1 MATGGSADGPPWR
14 VLVRVAENRSG
25 LEKKLQKY
33 FQSLK
38 KSGGGEC
45 TVKAGPSEGTYWVE
59 FLESQARQRVLKR
72 ENHELELPGQ
82 EKLKL
87 TVRLPPAKN
96 ENKIS
101 EKPVTTEGRKI
112 KDGAQEQEVSED
124 QDTKLERRSTQAEG
138 NSEDART
145 ISSLVVF
152 KNVQHTIRED
162 LLTLL
167 VENMSGFSEMNGDF
181 TIEIIPEAQVA
192 VVTFLKTIDT
202 EAFVIICTQNHRVK
216 ELKIS
221 ASTLEMTRTILVE
234 DLPPGVNEILIS
246 FFFEHPKNGGGSV
259 TMVQY
264 SPKDNSALIEF
275 ETHEVIDT
283 ILKKKL
289 LFSNSPI
296 SVYPYYPALESAL
309 YGQAKPPVKLPHPLT
324 VPMEPY
330 LLKFLQ
336 KDDQVIGEITS
347 TMERCYCELFWPQPS
362 CKDPEIILNPSDSLV
377 SQGRTKRNTI
387 KTWNEDV
394 SKRFSDLMSEYQVNT
409 YKVDPLVWEAIRDSI
424 ENESILTEFDE
435 YQETMIRVGRLEDM
449 QGTELQVKTQIER
462 ATQKIGREKQ
472 TIKEK
477 LTVSPGRFSLL
488 HNNKLEETL
497 HKEHSDVEVTYN
509 ALTKSICLSGLN
521 TNVYKAKSEILEKL
535 QRLVQKYLHV
545 PPQIVQFLQQ
555 VNCETFS
562 ESLFR
567 AEKISAIYEV
577 EGEAIL
583 LVGSSP
589 QVLSEAEERMH
600 KALDYKCIDVVDSEI
615 LNDCQWKT
623 VTDDLNKKYNCS
635 SKTMVIEEQNS
646 DTGVKIMIAGCV
658 SPVCESYQLLCEFIE
673 KNSKVQKFVAVISL
687 AVIEYM
693 KVENEQIWHNLRTK
707 KVKIDFKTH
716 VNQRGILLSGPKE
729 EVMRGVAMVKK
740 IQNSVHVKNV
750 SIDEPGAKDFFKDK
764 EEFYTRVA
772 KQKFNCLIWLQE
784 NGEEGNGGSIDG
796 QKIHCKITLE
806 SGILLTVQEG
816 DLTQFSA
823 DVVVN
828 AANED
833 LNHCG
838 GLAAALSEA
847 AGPELQREC
856 NQIVQEQGKIS
867 PGSAVV
873 SGAGQ
878 LPYQQVIHAVGSPWR
893 KEHAQSCVQL
903 LKNAIT
909 TSLSIAEFHEHRSI
923 AIPALGSGIFGFP
936 SKDCAEAIILAI
948 KARFQNPSSKH
959 SLKMIHLVDSS
970 KEGVQA
976 FSEAVKNNFEDL
988 SPGNKPAFCMQ
999 SENQE
1004 TNLRKEDTYGKVLTS
1019 IKTREGLSILL
1030 IKGDIQNAEADI
1042 IVNSIS
1048 LDFPLNGTLS
1058 QAILKKAGPSLQ
1070 EELKT
1075 VENRMEMKI
1084 GSVLLTSGCNLNC
1097 IFVLHAVIPPW
1108 DEGKGDSQKIMEDI
1122 IRECL
1127 ETPEILSLT
1136 TITVPAIGTGI
1147 AKFPK
1152 AIFAELILSQVFKFS
1167 STRPCKTLKEV
1178 RILLHPR
1185 DQENIKAFLNE
1196 FSRWTSRSRN
1206 ESSTSCRVA
1215 KTVDG
1220 QDFFGTI
1227 SNTALGVYETTIGSI
1242 SFIIASGDIAKE
1254 QEDVIVN
1261 STSNSFVYKG
1271 GVSKAILEAAGRA
1284 VELECAAL
1292 AAKPHDNF
1300 IITQGGNLKCKKIIH
1315 VLGHEDIKKTV
1326 SSVLQECEKMKS
1338 KSVSLPA
1345 IGTGQAKQDP
1355 VVVAKKIIDAVEDF
1369 AWKGSAQSVKKV
1381 KVVIFLPELL
1391 EVFYDSM
1398 KRREGSPMPT
1408 FMFSKLKILLG
1419 LTKHN
1424 FVFGKKIKSTI
1435 FQICGKSEENIES
1448 TGSWIHNLTLKEQE
1462 SYLTSD
1468 ELIQNF
1474 GEEEFKELN
1483 TLQKSL
1489 NIIISPRNNFCL
1501 QAVGLAKDVIKASQK
1516 IEDMMRRVCLRRE
1529 EDSKAE
1535 QLSHFIQWQYNENGV
1550 FLSFDKINN
1559 FYLEK
1564 AREEKKNNVDIKIK
1578 NKSYTVNFHTNIAT
1592 DTKGHSFPVQR
1603 VTKSEGVIPIHWADM
1618 KQQNLLLVELKPG
1631 QQEYMT
1637 VKNNF
1642 KKTCSNYNIEK
1653 IERIQNKSLWNS
1665 YETIKKNMNNQNHR
1679 TDNER
1684 FLFHGTSVD
1693 SVPNINNNGF
1703 NRSYIKNYAWGKG
1716 IYFAVNAFYAAS
1728 DTYSTPDKHGK
1739 KYMYYTRVLTGD
1751 YSLGNPSYIDLPP
1764 KNTQNPNVLYDSV
1777 TNDLQKPTLFVIF
1790 RDHQSYPEY
1799 LITFRK

>member
-1 MATGGSADGPPWR
+1 MASSGPFPLVLEGPWDADPPKQ
-14 VLVRVAENRSG
+14 LCN
-25 LEKKLQKY
+25 KLQRY
-33 FQSLK
+33 FQSPRI
-38 KSGGGEC
+38 SGGGEC
-45 TVKAGPSEGTYWVE
+45 DLKKQTGQHGLLLLFKQEEV
-59 FLESQARQRVLKR
+59 RQRVLKR

-101 EKPVTTEGRKI
+101 EKPVTTEVK
-112 KDGAQEQEVSED
+112 VSGD
-124 QDTKLERRSTQAEG
+124 QDTKHPLERRSAQAEG

-152 KNVQHTIRED
+152 NNVHHAIRED
-162 LLTLL
+162 FLTLL
-167 VENMSGFSEMNGDF
+167 VENISGFSEINGDF
-181 TIEIIPEAQVA
+181 TIEILPEAQAA
-192 VVTFLKTIDT
+192 VITFLKTIDT

-216 ELKIS
+216 DLKIS

-234 DLPPGVNEILIS
+234 DLPPGVNEIFIS
-246 FFFEHPKNGGGSV
+246 LFFENPHNGGGPV

-264 SPKDNSALIEF
+264 FPNDNSALVEF

-283 ILKKKL
+283 LLTKKL
-289 LFSNSPI
+289 LFNNSPI
-296 SVYPYYPALESAL
+296 SVYPYYPTLKSAL
-309 YGQAKPPVKLPHPLT
+309 YGKAKPLVKLPDPLT

-330 LLKFLQ
+330 ILKFLQ
-336 KDDQVIGEITS
+336 KGDQVIDEITS
-347 TMERCYCELFWPQPS
+347 TMERCFCELTWPQPN
-362 CKDPEIILNPSDSLV
+362 CEEPEIILSPSDSLV

-387 KTWNEDV
+387 KTWNQDI
-394 SKRFSDLMSEYQVNT
+394 SKTFSDLMSEYQVNT

-424 ENESILTEFDE
+424 ENEGILTEFDE
-435 YQETMIRVGRLEDM
+435 HQETVIRVGRLEDM

-477 LTVSPGRFSLL
+477 LIVCPRRFSIL
-488 HNNKLEETL
+488 HNKLEETL
-497 HKEHSDVEVTYN
+497 HKEHKDVEVTYE
-509 ALTKSICLSGLN
+509 ALTKSICLSGLA
-521 TNVYKAKSEILEKL
+521 TDVYKAKSKILEKL
-535 QRLVQKYLHV
+535 QSLVQKYLHI

-562 ESLFR
+562 ESLFS
-567 AEKISAIYEV
+567 ADKISAIYEV

-589 QVLSEAEERMH
+589 QVLSEAEEH
-600 KALDYKCIDVVDSEI
+600 IQKALDYKCIDVVDSEI

-623 VTDDLNKKYNCS
+623 LIDSLNKKYSSS
-635 SKTMVIEEQNS
+635 SKTMIIEEQNT

-673 KNSKVQKFVAVISL
+673 KNTKVQKFVAVISL

-693 KVENEQIWHNLRTK
+693 KVENEQIWHSLRMK

-716 VNQRGILLSGPKE
+716 VNERGILLSGPKE

-740 IQNSVHVKNV
+740 TRNSVHVKKV
-750 SIDEPGAKDFFKDK
+750 SIDEPGVKVFSKTK
-764 EEFYTRVA
+764 KNCIQG
-772 KQKFNCLIWLQE
+772 KQNKSLIVLFWLQE
-784 NGEEGNGGSIDG
+784 NGDEGNGGSIDG
-796 QKIHCKITLE
+796 QKVHCKITLE

-856 NQIVQEQGKIS
+856 SQIVQQQGKIS

-878 LPYQQVIHAVGSPWR
+878 LPYQQVIHAVGPRWR
-893 KEHAQSCVQL
+893 EEHAQSCVQL

-909 TSLSIAEFHEHRSI
+909 MSLLIAGFHGHQSI

-936 SKDCAEAIILAI
+936 LKDCAEAIVLSI
-948 KARFQNPSSKH
+948 KTKFQDPSNKQ

-970 KEGVQA
+970 EERVQA
-976 FSEAVKNNFEDL
+976 FSEAVRKNFGDL
-988 SPGNKPAFCMQ
+988 SPGNKSAFGMQ
-999 SENQE
+999 SENQD
-1004 TNLRKEDTYGKVLTS
+1004 TKLRKEDTCGKVLAS
-1019 IKTREGLSILL
+1019 IKTTEGLSILL
-1030 IKGDIQNAEADI
+1030 LKGDIQNAETDI

-1048 LDFPLNGTLS
+1048 LDFPLNGALS

-1070 EELKT
+1070 EELNT
-1075 VENRMEMKI
+1075 VRNRIEMKI

-1136 TITVPAIGTGI
+1136 TVTFPAIGTGL
-1147 AKFPK
+1147 ANFPK

-1185 DQENIKAFLNE
+1185 DQENIKVMFPFKRNIWQNLIILDTESILVSYLTSFLLRFLWGLYLILHQE
-1196 FSRWTSRSRN
+1196 FMKQQLVPSLS
-1206 ESSTSCRVA
+1206 
-1215 KTVDG
+1215 
-1220 QDFFGTI
+1220 
-1227 SNTALGVYETTIGSI
+1227 
-1242 SFIIASGDIAKE
+1242 IIASGDIAKE

-1261 STSNSFVYKG
+1261 STCNSFVYKG
-1271 GVSKAILEAAGRA
+1271 AS
-1284 VELECAAL
+1284 
-1292 AAKPHDNF
+1292 KPHGNF

-1315 VLGHEDIKKTV
+1315 VLGHKDIKETV

-1355 VVVAKKIIDAVEDF
+1355 VVVAKKIIDSVEDF

-1381 KVVIFLPELL
+1381 KVVILPELL

-1398 KRREGSPMPT
+1398 KRREASPVPT
-1408 FMFSKLKILLG
+1408 FMFLKLKG
-1419 LTKHN
+1419 LIKHN
-1424 FVFGKKIKSTI
+1424 FALGKKIKSTI
-1435 FQICGKSEENIES
+1435 FQICGESEENVES
-1448 TGSWIHNLTLKEQE
+1448 TASWIQDLTLKEQE
-1462 SYLTSD
+1462 SYLSSD

-1474 GEEEFKELN
+1474 GEKEFKELN

-1501 QAVGLAKDVIKASQK
+1501 QATGLAKDVLKATK
-1516 IEDMMRRVCLRRE
+1516 TIEDMIRRACLRRE

-1535 QLSHFIQWQYNENGV
+1535 QLSHFIQWQYNQNGV
-1550 FLSFDKINN
+1550 FLSFDKITN

-1564 AREEKKNNVDIKIK
+1564 AREEKKNTVDIKIK
-1578 NKSYTVNFHTNIAT
+1578 NKSCTVNFHTNIAT
-1592 DTKGHSFPVQR
+1592 DTNGHSFPVQR
-1603 VTKSEGVIPIHWADM
+1603 ITKSEDVIPTHWANM
-1618 KQQNLLLVELKPG
+1618 KEQNLLLVELKPD
-1631 QQEYMT
+1631 QQEYMI
-1637 VKNNF
+1637 VQNNF
-1642 KKTCSNYNIEK
+1642 NKTCSNYYIEK
-1653 IERIQNKSLWNS
+1653 IERIQNKSLWSS
-1665 YETIKKNMNNQNHR
+1665 YETIRKNMNNQNYR

-1684 FLFHGTSVD
+1684 FLFFGTKAD
-1693 SVPNINNNGF
+1693 SLLKINNNGF
-1703 NRSYIKNYAWGKG
+1703 NHNYIRNKYGKK
-1716 IYFAVNAFYAAS
+1716 IYFTVSAFFAAS
-1728 DTYSTPDKHGK
+1728 DDHSPPDRYGQKFI
-1739 KYMYYTRVLTGD
+1739 YYARVLTGD
-1751 YSLGNPSYIDLPP
+1751 YTRGTYPYFDFPP
-1764 KNTQNPNVLYDSV
+1764 QKIQNPNVQYDSI
-1777 TNDLQKPTLFVIF
+1777 TDDLQKPNIFVICQE
-1790 RDHQSYPEY
+1790 HHSYPEY

>member
-1 MATGGSADGPPWR
+1 MASSGPFPLVLEGPWDADPPKQ
-14 VLVRVAENRSG
+14 LCN
-25 LEKKLQKY
+25 KLQRY
-33 FQSLK
+33 FQSPRI
-38 KSGGGEC
+38 SGGGEC
-45 TVKAGPSEGTYWVE
+45 DLKKQTGQHGLLLLFKQEEV
-59 FLESQARQRVLKR
+59 RQRVLKR

-101 EKPVTTEGRKI
+101 EKPVTTEVK
-112 KDGAQEQEVSED
+112 VSGD
-124 QDTKLERRSTQAEG
+124 QDTKHPLERRSAQAEG

-152 KNVQHTIRED
+152 NNVHHAIRED
-162 LLTLL
+162 FLTLL
-167 VENMSGFSEMNGDF
+167 VENISGFSEINGDF
-181 TIEIIPEAQVA
+181 TIEILPEAQAA
-192 VVTFLKTIDT
+192 VITFLKTIDT

-216 ELKIS
+216 DLKIS

-234 DLPPGVNEILIS
+234 DLPPGVNEIFIS
-246 FFFEHPKNGGGSV
+246 LFFENPHNGGGPV

-264 SPKDNSALIEF
+264 FPNDNSALVEF

-283 ILKKKL
+283 LLTKKL
-289 LFSNSPI
+289 LFNNSPI
-296 SVYPYYPALESAL
+296 SVYPYYPTLKSAL
-309 YGQAKPPVKLPHPLT
+309 YGKAKPLVKLPDPLT

-330 LLKFLQ
+330 ILKFLQ
-336 KDDQVIGEITS
+336 KGDQVIDEITS
-347 TMERCYCELFWPQPS
+347 TMERCFCELTWPQPN
-362 CKDPEIILNPSDSLV
+362 CEEPEIILSPSDSLV

-387 KTWNEDV
+387 KTWNQDI
-394 SKRFSDLMSEYQVNT
+394 SKTFSDLMSEYQVNT

-424 ENESILTEFDE
+424 ENEGILTEFDE
-435 YQETMIRVGRLEDM
+435 HQETVIRVGRLEDM

-477 LTVSPGRFSLL
+477 LIVCPRRFSIL
-488 HNNKLEETL
+488 HNKLEETL
-497 HKEHSDVEVTYN
+497 HKEHKDVEVTYE
-509 ALTKSICLSGLN
+509 ALTKSICLSGLA
-521 TNVYKAKSEILEKL
+521 TDVYKAKSKILEKL
-535 QRLVQKYLHV
+535 QSLVQKYLHI

-562 ESLFR
+562 ESLFS
-567 AEKISAIYEV
+567 ADKISAIYEV

-589 QVLSEAEERMH
+589 QVLSEAEEH
-600 KALDYKCIDVVDSEI
+600 IQKALDYKCIDVVDSEI

-623 VTDDLNKKYNCS
+623 LIDSLNKKYSSS
-635 SKTMVIEEQNS
+635 SKTMIIEEQNT

-673 KNSKVQKFVAVISL
+673 KNTKVQKFVAVISL

-693 KVENEQIWHNLRTK
+693 KVENEQIWHSLRMK

-716 VNQRGILLSGPKE
+716 VNERGILLSGPKE

-740 IQNSVHVKNV
+740 TRNSVHVKKV
-750 SIDEPGAKDFFKDK
+750 SIDEPGVKVFSKTK
-764 EEFYTRVA
+764 KNCIQG
-772 KQKFNCLIWLQE
+772 KQNKSLIVLFWLQE
-784 NGEEGNGGSIDG
+784 NGDEGNGGSIDG
-796 QKIHCKITLE
+796 QKVHCKITLE

-856 NQIVQEQGKIS
+856 SQIVQQQGKIS

-878 LPYQQVIHAVGSPWR
+878 LPYQQVIHAVGPRWR
-893 KEHAQSCVQL
+893 EEHAQSCVQL

-909 TSLSIAEFHEHRSI
+909 MSLLIAGFHGHQSI

-936 SKDCAEAIILAI
+936 LKDCAEAIVLSI
-948 KARFQNPSSKH
+948 KTKFQDPSNKQ

-970 KEGVQA
+970 EERVQA
-976 FSEAVKNNFEDL
+976 FSEAVRKNFGDL
-988 SPGNKPAFCMQ
+988 SPGNKSAF
-999 SENQE
+999 
-1004 TNLRKEDTYGKVLTS
+1004 V
-1019 IKTREGLSILL
+1019 LL
-1030 IKGDIQNAEADI
+1030 IQYDFLNTFSVFIFKTDI

-1048 LDFPLNGTLS
+1048 LDFPLNGALS

-1070 EELKT
+1070 EELNT
-1075 VENRMEMKI
+1075 VRNRIEMKI

-1136 TITVPAIGTGI
+1136 TVTFPAIGTGL
-1147 AKFPK
+1147 ANFPK

-1196 FSRWTSRSRN
+1196 FSKWTSRSRN
-1206 ESSTSCRVA
+1206 ENSTSCRVA
-1215 KTVDG
+1215 KTMNG
-1220 QDFFGTI
+1220 QGLISLGTI
-1227 SNTALGVYETTIGSI
+1227 SNTAPGVYETTI
-1242 SFIIASGDIAKE
+1242 DIAKE

-1261 STSNSFVYKG
+1261 STCNSFVYKG
-1271 GVSKAILEAAGRA
+1271 GVSKAILEAAGQD
-1284 VELECAAL
+1284 VELESS
-1292 AAKPHDNF
+1292 KPHGNF

-1315 VLGHEDIKKTV
+1315 VLGHKDIKETV

-1355 VVVAKKIIDAVEDF
+1355 VVVAKKIIDSVEDF

-1381 KVVIFLPELL
+1381 KVVILPELL

-1398 KRREGSPMPT
+1398 KRREASPVPT
-1408 FMFSKLKILLG
+1408 FMFLKLKVLLG
-1419 LTKHN
+1419 LIKHN
-1424 FVFGKKIKSTI
+1424 FALGKKIKSTI
-1435 FQICGKSEENIES
+1435 FQICGESEENVES
-1448 TGSWIHNLTLKEQE
+1448 TASWIQDLTLKEQE
-1462 SYLTSD
+1462 SYLSSD

-1474 GEEEFKELN
+1474 GEKEFKELN

-1501 QAVGLAKDVIKASQK
+1501 QATGLAKDVLKATK
-1516 IEDMMRRVCLRRE
+1516 TIEDMIRRACLRRE

-1535 QLSHFIQWQYNENGV
+1535 QLSHFIQWQYNQNGV
-1550 FLSFDKINN
+1550 FLSFDKITN

-1564 AREEKKNNVDIKIK
+1564 AREEKKNTVDIKIK
-1578 NKSYTVNFHTNIAT
+1578 NKSCTVNFHTNIAT
-1592 DTKGHSFPVQR
+1592 DTNGHSFPVQR
-1603 VTKSEGVIPIHWADM
+1603 ITKSEDVIPTHWANM
-1618 KQQNLLLVELKPG
+1618 KEQNLLLVELKPD
-1631 QQEYMT
+1631 QQEYMI
-1637 VKNNF
+1637 VQNNF
-1642 KKTCSNYNIEK
+1642 NKTCSNYYIEK
-1653 IERIQNKSLWNS
+1653 IERIQNKSLWSS
-1665 YETIKKNMNNQNHR
+1665 YETIRKNMNNQNYR

-1684 FLFHGTSVD
+1684 FLFFGTKAD
-1693 SVPNINNNGF
+1693 SLLKINNNGF
-1703 NRSYIKNYAWGKG
+1703 NHNYIRNKYGKK
-1716 IYFAVNAFYAAS
+1716 IYFTVSAFFAAS
-1728 DTYSTPDKHGK
+1728 DDHSPPDRYGQKFI
-1739 KYMYYTRVLTGD
+1739 YYARVLTGD
-1751 YSLGNPSYIDLPP
+1751 YTRGTYPYFDFPP
-1764 KNTQNPNVLYDSV
+1764 QKIQNPNVQYDSI
-1777 TNDLQKPTLFVIF
+1777 TDDLQKPNIFVICQE
-1790 RDHQSYPEY
+1790 HHSYPEY